1 MFPILFLLLSTLFT
15 PSFSTHN
22 AHPKIINPQI
32 TVMGV
37 VYCDICSNNTFT
49 RHSYFIPGVEVE
61 INCKFKAVS
70 PRTVE
75 QIEFSANR
83 TTNRFGM
90 YKLEIPS
97 VDGIQ
102 CATESALESSCQA
115 SLMWTSS
122 SSCNVPGYRTTT
134 NEIAIKS
141 ERDNVCFYSLSALNY
156 RPNQINKALCGN

>member
-1 MFPILFLLLSTLFT
+1 MFPILLFLLSTLFT
-15 PSFSTHN
+15 QSFSTHN
-22 AHPKIINPQI
+22 AHLKIINPQI

-49 RHSYFIPGVEVE
+49 KHSYFIPGVEVE

-70 PRTVE
+70 PRTKE
-75 QIEFSANR
+75 HIEFSVNR

-90 YKLEIPS
+90 YKLEISS

-102 CATESALESSCQA
+102 CATKSALESSCQA
-115 SLMWTSS
+115 CLMWTSS

-134 NEIAIKS
+134 DEIAINSKQ
-141 ERDNVCFYSLSALNY
+141 DNVCFYSLGALNY
-156 RPNQINKALCGN
+156 RPNERNKALCGN